1 MLIFEQSLSFV
12 VKPKSLRHVQSLLS
26 SSTADESFDVSRAVS
41 HVSSARRRFL
51 VMSPIVASFGII
63 VTNFGNDEAFAA
75 DGTLDRIVGQL
86 KEASRMLDT
95 VPDLIKAEKWDSGE
109 CYNFIQSIT
118 GGIDTP
124 RFHDHLFQIFHT
136 YIQSELS

>member
-12 VKPKSLRHVQSLLS
+12 VKPKSLRDVQSLLS
-26 SSTADESFDVSRAVS
+26 SSTHDESFDVSHTVS
-41 HVSSARRRFL
+41 HVSSPHRRFI
-51 VMSPIVASFGII
+51 VTSPIIASLGII
-63 VTNFGNDEAFAA
+63 VTNVSNNEASAA

-86 KEASRMLDT
+86 KEASRMLDD

-118 GGIDTP
+118 GDTDTP
-124 RFHDHLFQIFHT
+124 RYHHLLQIFHT
-136 YIQSELS
+136 CIQSELS